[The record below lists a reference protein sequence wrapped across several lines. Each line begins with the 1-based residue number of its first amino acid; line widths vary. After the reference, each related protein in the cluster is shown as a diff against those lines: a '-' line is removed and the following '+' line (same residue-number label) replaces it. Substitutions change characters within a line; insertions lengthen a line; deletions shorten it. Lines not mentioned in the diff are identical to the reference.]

1 MIVLCSGNLNDL
13 VQHGLRALRETLPSE
28 QDLTTKVP
36 QLSPLLFEVTRCYIS
51 SSTEEISSLCPHLCV
66 IETCICRLFLR
77 FIFPFFQN
85 VSIGIVGKD
94 MEFVIYDDD
103 DVAPFLEGLEERP
116 QRKVQ
121 QGVLGFIKFSLDS

>member
-1 MIVLCSGNLNDL
+1 MVENQLCIFSGFFCQDSKVNTTFSNVLLNIIV
-13 VQHGLRALRETLPSE
+13 
-28 QDLTTKVP
+28 K
-36 QLSPLLFEVTRCYIS
+36 
-51 SSTEEISSLCPHLCV
+51 
-66 IETCICRLFLR
+66 RLFLR
-77 FIFPFFQN
+77 FLFSFFQN

>member
-1 MIVLCSGNLNDL
+1 MVENQLCIFSGFFF
-13 VQHGLRALRETLPSE
+13 
-28 QDLTTKVP
+28 QDLKVNTTFSNV
-36 QLSPLLFEVTRCYIS
+36 LLNIIVK
-51 SSTEEISSLCPHLCV
+51 
-66 IETCICRLFLR
+66 RLFLR
-77 FIFPFFQN
+77 FLFSFFQN